1 MSRRS
6 SRGVTSG
13 IGSPGKLEGKN
24 GDLTIR
30 KTKQGKILYVKE
42 HNAWHPIN
50 TGIDVSQLKK
60 DVDRLVRATSVFGIT
75 TENINGSPIPLK
87 PKFKEVK
94 IGVSTAD
101 RVILKQDSGVLKV
114 RNAADNADAVI
125 EAKRI
130 KLASVSGTTGA
141 SVGQIQYNS
150 TQTAFVAHALGMAIG
165 PSTVGSSGDI
175 GSLLVMSH
183 TADSV
188 VRFLD
193 VAASKWTLGYDQS
206 DSGKLKIHTGATL
219 VDSSLFTLDTKG
231 SIVMNVDTSGDSAE
245 DKVGLHVDFDREVAT
260 SGTNAH
266 NDIGINLDVNSA
278 SLGTSSVIGMD
289 VDVVGGTDGTHTAT
303 GIDLNVSGSDA
314 HKGINLN
321 VTDGGKDIMIQSSA
335 NTADYCVISTTT
347 NGATTIQTTDGD
359 AESAS
364 LSLIADGNVIL
375 GAKTGTFRMYDVDD
389 ATKYTD
395 LAVNSSNG
403 AFKIDSGDEITLDS
417 HTGVI
422 NFRDAGDTN
431 DAFKITVVG
440 GTGATTLETVSEAAD
455 GHMKIV
461 ADGRVEFD
469 GCGVGFDLVAPS
481 YDATVTDVDFRTGNK
496 QHVVFGSGNITNL
509 QLTFPAAS
517 GNFQVL
523 LKQDGTG
530 SRTITNYRV
539 YNAAESLVGAAKFPG
554 GSNPT
559 LTTDANHVDIIS
571 FYWDADNE
579 IAYGVATLDF
589 QF

>member
-114 RNAADNADAVI
+114 RNAADNADAYVQSAGI
-125 EAKRI
+125 KDSNGNINLLADKVSNAVNYLKSINSINGFSTAGPTLTVDGANTDTSLRLKAKGNGI
-130 KLASVSGTTGA
+130 V
-141 SVGQIQYNS
+141 
-150 TQTAFVAHALGMAIG
+150 TAVRAA
-165 PSTVGSSGDI
+165 SGD
-175 GSLLVMSH
+175 
-183 TADSV
+183 
-188 VRFLD
+188 
-193 VAASKWTLGYDQS
+193 AAENA
-206 DSGKLKIHTGATL
+206 TGL
-219 VDSSLFTLDTKG
+219 W
-231 SIVMNVDTSGDSAE
+231 
-245 DKVGLHVDFDREVAT
+245 VDFDRAVAT

-266 NDIGINLDVNSA
+266 NDIGIDLDVNSA

-289 VDVVGGTDGTHTAT
+289 VDVVGGTGGTHTAT

-375 GAKTGTFRMYDVDD
+375 GAKTGTFRMYDNDD

-395 LAVNSSNG
+395 LSVNSSNG

-422 NFRDAGDTN
+422 NFRDAGDDN

-440 GTGATTLETVSEAAD
+440 GTGVTTLSTVSEAAD
-455 GHMKIV
+455 GHMKIA

-481 YDATVTDVDFRTGNK
+481 YNSIVTDVDFRTGNK
-496 QHVVFGSGNITNL
+496 QHVVFGSGDITNL

-530 SRTITNYRV
+530 SRLITNYRV

-554 GSNPT
+554 GGNPI